1 MTDVQRVPRATF
13 LGRIADFLSLVLV
26 VLALP
31 VGILLIGAPLAF
43 LIKMVLALIQRVT
56 S

>member
-1 MTDVQRVPRATF
+1 MTVVQRVPRATF
-13 LGRIADFLSLVLV
+13 IGGIADFFSLVLV

-31 VGILLIGAPLAF
+31 VGILLIGAPIAF
-43 LIKMVLALIQRVT
+43 LIKMALALVQRVI